1 MYLCAYGSTR
11 VCTHTGSGG
20 HAQSGSLLFHQV
32 RARAA
37 EAGCSGRLVTELKT
51 TGQPKEAGAGPG
63 EGGLADPA
71 PAAVTAQMRGGDG
84 GRWAEPS
91 GGEGLGAVQA
101 WGGWGAGPRAR
112 CGRAWRQR
120 RSGLTEVAVDPLV
133 TGAKVRVLRVG
144 LGAHS

>member
-1 MYLCAYGSTR
+1 MGAWGFSKSMGCKGCKGWLC
-11 VCTHTGSGG
+11 VC
-20 HAQSGSLLFHQV
+20 V
-32 RARAA
+32 
-37 EAGCSGRLVTELKT
+37 V
-51 TGQPKEAGAGPG
+51 
-63 EGGLADPA
+63 
-71 PAAVTAQMRGGDG
+71 
-84 GRWAEPS
+84 
-91 GGEGLGAVQA
+91 A